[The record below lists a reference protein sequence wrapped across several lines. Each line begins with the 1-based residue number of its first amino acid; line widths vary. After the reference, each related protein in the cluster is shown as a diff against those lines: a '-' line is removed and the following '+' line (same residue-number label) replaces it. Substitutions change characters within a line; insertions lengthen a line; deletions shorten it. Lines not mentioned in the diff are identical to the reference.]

1 MHQRHA
7 AKVNGERLGLAD
19 NEHHILNV
27 NEEDFP
33 EKYRSIIR
41 KLQQA
46 NQNPEIKKKM
56 QLEDGIIEE
65 LEDKER
71 EIEELGQIV
80 EEMRYENEQV
90 KQRAEQLYQEKLQTL
105 ERMRKAGLPDSDI
118 CSFLNISLQELEQM
132 TNVSSDEWR
141 IWRIALKICW

>member
-1 MHQRHA
+1 
-7 AKVNGERLGLAD
+7 
-19 NEHHILNV
+19 
-27 NEEDFP
+27 
-33 EKYRSIIR
+33 
-41 KLQQA
+41 
-46 NQNPEIKKKM
+46 M

-105 ERMRKAGLPDSDI
+105 QRMRKAGLPDSDI
-118 CSFLNISLQELEQM
+118 CAFLNISLQELEQM
-132 TNVSSDEWR
+132 TNFSSNE
-141 IWRIALKICW
+141 